1 MRVFIWPS
9 VMNISKKLKLSFAS
23 AIALPLFIIAA
34 LVITQTRDQA
44 LDNFAQMSEREAR
57 QIDNGIAMFFS
68 EIEKNVD
75 YLASHQ
81 MVLAAKQDVKAH
93 VDTNNPVMLKHL
105 QGSSVER
112 AAFQQFDHFG
122 QTHPGLAYIYMGNEQ
137 GGYIQW
143 PAGEVNAN
151 YDPRS
156 RPWYL
161 TGKSA
166 SGKTVRTSAY
176 YWAADDMVIVSTV
189 KAIKDNG
196 QIIGVQ
202 GMDVSL
208 QGLTEIIANIKLG
221 ETGYLMLIEDT
232 GNILVDVK
240 NEDFRFKRLADIADG
255 KYKQLAANTQ
265 GQFEI
270 VINNKDFIANI
281 YTSAKLGW
289 KFIGLVE
296 KSEVMSAANTMT
308 VTILI
313 ISAVLI
319 IVFILI
325 ASYISKVIS
334 SPIVEVSDGLAEIA
348 QGGGDL
354 TRRLTIKTKDETAK
368 LANSFNLF
376 LNLIADLVRQIN
388 ECALDVS
395 GTSEQTSTQA
405 SQLTRSTS
413 QQQQALEMAATAI
426 NQMAATANEVASSC
440 ANAADLAMQTQQAS
454 EIGQTVITETVQSV
468 VVLSE
473 VISKATDD
481 ISQLDTESENIMSIL
496 GVIRGIAEQ
505 TNLLALNAA
514 IEAARAGDHGRGFA
528 VVADEVRALSK
539 RTSESTEE
547 IATQLDKLR
556 SMSGQV
562 TTEMKRSLDSTNKT
576 VELSHAAQLQFTEI
590 TASIVNISDLNT
602 QIATAA
608 EEQQHVAEDI
618 NRNVIEIKNAAD
630 DVSEIAANTSNN
642 GDKLKTLSHVL
653 TDLVGKFKV

>member
-1 MRVFIWPS
+1 
-9 VMNISKKLKLSFAS
+9 MNISKKLKLSFAS

-34 LVITQTRDQA
+34 LVITQTREQA
-44 LDNFAQMSEREAR
+44 IDNFAQMSEREAR
-57 QIDNGIAMFFS
+57 QIDNGIAIFFA
-68 EIEKNVD
+68 EIEKNVA

-81 MVLAAKQDVKAH
+81 MVLAAKQDVKTH
-93 VDTNNPVMLKHL
+93 VDTNNSVMLKHL

-151 YDPRS
+151 YDPRA

-196 QIIGVQ
+196 QVIGVQ

-208 QGLTEIIANIKLG
+208 QGLTEMIANIKLG

-232 GNILVDVK
+232 GNVLVDVK
-240 NEDFRFKRLADIADG
+240 NEDFRFKRLADIAGG

-308 VTILI
+308 FTILI

-354 TRRLTIKTKDETAK
+354 TRRLTITTKDETAK

-376 LNLIADLVRQIN
+376 LNLIAELVTQIN
-388 ECALDVS
+388 ECAKDVS
-395 GTSEQTSTQA
+395 DASQQTSSQA
-405 SQLTRSTS
+405 GQLTGATS

-426 NQMAATANEVASSC
+426 NEMAATANEVSASC

-454 EIGQTVITETVQSV
+454 ELGQSVITQTVQSV
-468 VVLSE
+468 EQLSVV
-473 VISKATDD
+473 ITKASAD
-481 ISQLDTESENIMSIL
+481 ISQLDAESENIMSIL
-496 GVIRGIAEQ
+496 NVIRGISEQ

-514 IEAARAGDHGRGFA
+514 IEAARAGEHGRGFA
-528 VVADEVRALSK
+528 VVADEVRALSQ
-539 RTSESTEE
+539 RTAESTQE
-547 IATQLDKLR
+547 IASQLDKLR
-556 SMSGQV
+556 SMSAQV
-562 TTEMKRSLDSTNKT
+562 SNEMNRSLESTHKT
-576 VELSHAAQLQFTEI
+576 VELSHSAQQQFAEI
-590 TASIVNISDLNT
+590 TTSIATISDLNT

-618 NRNVIEIKNAAD
+618 NRNVTEIKNVAD
-630 DVSEIAANTSNN
+630 DVSDIANATHEN
-642 GDKLKTLSHVL
+642 GDKMNRLSSVL
-653 TDLVGKFKV
+653 TELVGRFKV

>member
-1 MRVFIWPS
+1 M
-9 VMNISKKLKLSFAS
+9 
-23 AIALPLFIIAA
+23 
-34 LVITQTRDQA
+34 
-44 LDNFAQMSEREAR
+44 
-57 QIDNGIAMFFS
+57 
-68 EIEKNVD
+68 
-75 YLASHQ
+75 
-81 MVLAAKQDVKAH
+81 
-93 VDTNNPVMLKHL
+93 
-105 QGSSVER
+105 
-112 AAFQQFDHFG
+112 
-122 QTHPGLAYIYMGNEQ
+122 
-137 GGYIQW
+137 
-143 PAGEVNAN
+143 
-151 YDPRS
+151 
-156 RPWYL
+156 
-161 TGKSA
+161 
-166 SGKTVRTSAY
+166 
-176 YWAADDMVIVSTV
+176 
-189 KAIKDNG
+189 
-196 QIIGVQ
+196 IGVQ

-232 GNILVDVK
+232 GNVLVDVK

-308 VTILI
+308 LTIII
-313 ISAVLI
+313 ISTVLI

-334 SPIVEVSDGLAEIA
+334 SPIVEVSDGLTEIA

-388 ECALDVS
+388 ECALNVS

-405 SQLTRSTS
+405 SQLTCSTS

-528 VVADEVRALSK
+528 VVADEVRALSQ

-576 VELSHAAQLQFTEI
+576 VELSHAAQQQFTEI

-630 DVSEIAANTSNN
+630 DVSDIAANTSNN
-642 GDKLKTLSHVL
+642 GDKLKALSHVL